1 MIGRR
6 GRLLQV
12 GAFGW
17 RIALVVVAAAA
28 AVLMLTASP
37 AQFRG
42 PEPAADRLA
51 SREAGEPAAEAIP
64 ARNVNYPGIAERPLF
79 YPTRTPWTPPPPE
92 PPPPAE
98 VAPSALASYTLVGV
112 VLSDGQRTALVRA
125 QDKKTVVLSEGQ
137 EFEGWTLKSITE
149 DHLHFAAGGST
160 FDMVRRKPSE
170 MQQ

>member
-1 MIGRR
+1 MIGARAH
-6 GRLLQV
+6 LLQA
-12 GAFGW
+12 GALGW
-17 RIALVVVAAAA
+17 RIALLGAAAA
-28 AVLMLTASP
+28 AVVVMLTASP
-37 AQFRG
+37 ERFRG

-51 SREAGEPAAEAIP
+51 SREAAEPAAAPIP

-112 VLSDGQRTALVRA
+112 VLSSGQRTALVRA
-125 QDKKTVVLSEGQ
+125 QDKKTVALSEGQ
-137 EFEGWTLKSITE
+137 EFEGWTLQSITE